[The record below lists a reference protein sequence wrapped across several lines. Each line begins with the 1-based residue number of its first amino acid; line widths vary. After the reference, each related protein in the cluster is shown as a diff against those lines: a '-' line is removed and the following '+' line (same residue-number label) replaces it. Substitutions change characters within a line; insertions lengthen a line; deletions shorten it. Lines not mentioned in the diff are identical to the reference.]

1 MSNGNA
7 DGERMMSY
15 LPEKI
20 LSTTRVMVMM
30 NFFPCKVTEVRRRV
44 VWDIWGRGMNEKDI
58 SKGGKSRK

>member
-20 LSTTRVMVMM
+20 LSTTRVMMM
-30 NFFPCKVTEVRRRV
+30 NFFPSKVTEVRRRV

-58 SKGGKSRK
+58 S